1 MAGEPTEIET
11 PPEPV
16 ERVIVRPPLWQR
28 VIKWVV
34 IALAVVAAL
43 LGLAIVGLNTDPG
56 RRFVAQKIS
65 NLTLDSGLNI
75 RVGRIEGSLYGAM
88 VLHDVQVRDTKGV
101 FATSPEIALDWR
113 PFSYLRNRIDIRNLA
128 SPEVRLMRLPALKV
142 SGDPNAPILPDI
154 NLDIA
159 QLNVARIDIDPAV
172 TGRRHIGRLRGSAH
186 LSDGRARIMADA
198 ATIVAPGVA
207 GGDRLRLRLDAVP
220 DRDKLD
226 IDMVLDAPAKGLVA
240 GLTGV
245 DAPLVLTVGGRGN
258 WKNWQGRA
266 QGMLAGKELANL
278 TILAQD
284 GRFQLRGPTRPGLYL
299 KGPVERLAAP
309 QLDVALDA
317 KWTDRKADGTL
328 KLRSKALS
336 VESTGSID
344 LGNNSFG
351 NLRVDALLLTPG
363 AIAPN
368 LRGRSVRAALVLN
381 GPFATPVVD
390 YKLQA
395 AALGFGETVAEQV
408 YAEGRA
414 RVDADHILV
423 PVRARAARVSGL
435 NAAVGGLVNNL
446 TLNGDLAISGSQI
459 LSDNL
464 SIKSDRIDATA
475 IIAADVARG
484 RYTGALKGRVN
495 NYVINGVGVVDLRTD
510 AQLYAAPG
518 GGWGIKGTIAG
529 ESRKIFSDGARKF
542 LGGNAVASARLVLDP
557 RGIVAVTDVR
567 MKAPEFRITRGS
579 GRYDPAGPILIDAE
593 GVSNRYGPLTARVTG
608 TLNAPQI
615 LLRAPKPGLGVGLVD
630 LEAKIRGRGNAYAVE
645 ATGGTDYGP
654 FSANVLVKTGNA
666 MALDIQ
672 SARFAGMDITGQLLQ
687 TAAGPFAGR
696 LNFQGSGVTGS
707 AELAAQGDVQR
718 ADLKASAVNAV
729 IPGNAGLTIGRAL
742 VTASIVLTETPQILA
757 DAQIANLRSGRFVL
771 KTARAKIDYQGGHGT
786 AQAVATGSTGV
797 PFQIAANARLSPE
810 QWLVALKGQ
819 GSGVNFQTANP
830 ARIAIR
836 GKTYQL
842 LPTQVDFDQGSARI
856 AGSYG
861 EGTVL
866 QVRLDKLDLAVVN
879 GFVPDIGIGGNA
891 SGSLDFAQ
899 ASPSAFPSADT
910 RLEITDFTRAS
921 LATVSTPVN
930 ISLVGKLLPD
940 GGDLRALIKRGGST
954 IGRMVAT
961 LRPLGPGAGSW
972 TERLT
977 AAPLSGGIRYNGPAA
992 LPFSLAGLSNQ
1003 QLAGPIG
1010 IAADFAGQVRA
1021 PVLTGVVRG
1030 ENLTYDNETYGTRLT
1045 KLKIDGR
1052 FSNDEFILDQ
1062 ASAAAGDG
1070 TVTATGRVGL
1080 SAANDFPM
1088 LINATFDN
1096 ARLARSESLGA
1107 TATGKITITKTPDVQ
1122 KIEGRL
1128 TIPRANYEIIRQ
1140 GAAEVPE
1147 LTGVRRKSE
1156 MAANGEPQAKP
1167 HRAFS
1172 NFDLDL
1178 RIRADNQLFVSG
1190 MGLESEWSARV
1201 NVGGTTMAPDI
1212 RGTMEI
1218 VRGTYSFAS
1227 RRFEISR
1234 GFIRF
1239 QGSTLANP
1247 SIDIS
1252 ANTTAE
1258 GVTAILNIGGT
1269 ALLPQIAFTSTPS
1282 LPQEEVLSRLF
1293 FGTNVT
1299 NLSATEAIQ
1308 LAAALNSLR
1317 ATGGGL
1323 NPLGQLKSATGIDR
1337 LRILGADDTTGR
1349 GTSLAAGKYITND
1362 IYVEIITDARG
1373 FTATQLEIS
1382 LSRALSLLSQTG
1394 SFGGSSVSLRYSKDY

>member
-1 MAGEPTEIET
+1 MAEELPSESGAT
-11 PPEPV
+11 V
-16 ERVIVRPPLWQR
+16 EKAIARPPLWQR
-28 VIKWVV
+28 VIKWGV
-34 IALAVVAAL
+34 IAIAVVAVL
-43 LGLAIVGLNTDPG
+43 LGVAVIALNTDPG
-56 RRFVAQKIS
+56 RRFVTQKI
-65 NLTLDSGLNI
+65 NALTLESGLNI
-75 RVGRIEGSLYGAM
+75 RIGRIDGSLYGAM
-88 VLHDVQVRDTKGV
+88 VLHDVQVRDGRGV

-128 SPEVRLMRLPALKV
+128 SPEVRLLRLPALKP
-142 SGDPNAPILPDI
+142 SGEPNAPLLPDI

-159 QLNVARIDIDPAV
+159 QLSVARIDVDPAV
-172 TGRRHIGRLRGSAH
+172 DSQRHLGRLSGSAH
-186 LSDGRARIMADA
+186 LSDGRARIVADA

-207 GGDRLRLRLDAVP
+207 GGDRLALKLDAVP
-220 DRDKLD
+220 DRNKLD
-226 IDMVLDAPAKGLVA
+226 IDLKLDAPAEGLVA

-245 DAPLVLTVGGRGN
+245 RAPLTLRVDGQGN
-258 WKNWQGRA
+258 WKNWRGRA
-266 QGMLAGKELANL
+266 QGTLGGKELANL
-278 TILAQD
+278 AIVAQD
-284 GRFQLRGPTRPGLYL
+284 GRFQVRGPTHPGLYL

-317 KWTDRKADGTL
+317 KWTDRKANGTL

-336 VESTGSID
+336 VEGTGLVD
-344 LGNNSFG
+344 LGTNSFG
-351 NLRVDALLLTPG
+351 NVKVDALLLTPG

-368 LRGRSVRAALVLN
+368 LRGKSVRASVLLN

-390 YKLQA
+390 YKIQA
-395 AALGFGETVAEQV
+395 AALGFGETVAEQL
-408 YAEGRA
+408 YAEGKA

-423 PVRARAARVSGL
+423 PVRAKAARVSGL
-435 NAAVGGLVNNL
+435 NAAVGGLVTNL
-446 TLNGDLAISGSQI
+446 TLNGDLAISGTQI

-464 SIKSDRIDATA
+464 RIKSDRIDATA
-475 IIAADVARG
+475 IIAADVAKG

-495 NYVINGVGVVDLRTD
+495 DYVINGVGVVDLRTD

-529 ESRKIFSDGARKF
+529 ESRKIFSDGARQF

-557 RGIVAVTDVR
+557 RGIVAISDLR

-593 GVSNRYGPLTARVTG
+593 GVSTRYGPISARVTG

-615 LLRAPKPGLGVGLVD
+615 LLRAARPGLGVGLVD
-630 LEAKIRGRGNAYAVE
+630 LEAKIRGQGNAYAVE
-645 ATGGTDYGP
+645 ATGGTHYGP
-654 FSANVLVKTGNA
+654 FSANVLVKTGNVL
-666 MALDIQ
+666 ALDIQ
-672 SARFAGMDITGQLLQ
+672 AARFAGMDIAGQLQQ

-696 LNFQGSGVTGS
+696 LTFQGSGVTGS

-718 ADLKASAVNAV
+718 ADLKASAVNAA
-729 IPGNAGLTIGRAL
+729 IPGEAGLTIGRAL
-742 VTASIVLTETPQILA
+742 VTASVVLTDTPQVIA

-771 KTARAKIDYQGGHGT
+771 KTARAKIDYQGGNGT

-797 PFQIAANARLSPE
+797 PFQIAANAKLSPE

-819 GSGVNFQTANP
+819 GSGINFQTVNP

-836 GKTYQL
+836 DGSYRL
-842 LPTQVDFDQGSARI
+842 LPTQVDFDRGSARI

-861 EGTVL
+861 AGTVL
-866 QVRLDKLDLAVVN
+866 QVRLDKLDLAVAN
-879 GFVPDIGIGGNA
+879 GFVPDIGIDGTA
-891 SGSLDFAQ
+891 TGSLDFAQ
-899 ASPSAFPSADT
+899 ASPDAFPSADV
-910 RLEITDFTRAS
+910 RLEIADFTRSS

-930 ISLVGKLLPD
+930 ISFVGKLLPD
-940 GGDLRALIKRGGST
+940 GGDMRALIKRGGST
-954 IGRMVAT
+954 IGRMIAT

-972 TERLT
+972 NDRLL

-1003 QLAGPIG
+1003 QLTGPVG

-1021 PVLTGVVRG
+1021 PVLTGIVRG
-1030 ENLTYDNETYGTRLT
+1030 ENLTYDNESYGTRLT

-1062 ASAAAGDG
+1062 ASATAGDG
-1070 TVTATGRVGL
+1070 TVTAQGRVGL
-1080 SAANDFPM
+1080 SADNDFPM
-1088 LINATFDN
+1088 TINATLNN
-1096 ARLARSESLGA
+1096 ARLASSEALGA

-1128 TIPRANYEIIRQ
+1128 TIPKANYEIIRQ

-1147 LTGVRRKSE
+1147 LTGVRRKSD

-1167 HRAFS
+1167 HRAFG

-1178 RIRADNQLFVSG
+1178 QIRADNQLFVSG

-1201 NVGGTTMAPDI
+1201 NVGGTTVAPDI

-1227 RRFEISR
+1227 RRFDISR

-1239 QGSTLANP
+1239 QGSTLTNP
-1247 SIDIS
+1247 TIDIS

-1269 ALLPQIAFTSTPS
+1269 AMLPQIAFTSTPS

-1349 GTSLAAGKYITND
+1349 GTSLAAGQYITND
-1362 IYVEIITDARG
+1362 IYIEIITDARG

-1382 LSRALSLLSQTG
+1382 LTRALSLLSQTG
-1394 SFGGSSVSLRYSKDY
+1394 SFGGSSASLRYSKDY